1 MPNILCCLAGSAARA
16 PPSTWPGLFTRVR
29 PAAAA
34 AATSSVARRISSLGP
49 SSNANLHAITWAC
62 AKPYHLTPDTI
73 ASSFPNIRPAS
84 TQNPITPVLFASPE
98 FASWTDTSNSLL
110 ADWVNPLFKQIYPTG
125 SPAVVY
131 TVAAVVDKIATQRND
146 NAVQNASLGVEGL
159 SLLLVNASDITVS
172 AAQPAQIRGGSPT
185 EPAFFFSTQTTTS
198 DHRAIS
204 EQDVHTSRQ
213 VGLRLANTVFVNG
226 KDRTLLGMRWT
237 YDTTSNQYVLDNWKD
252 LAVCDVDFVSENVR
266 SSVNTP
272 LHPVTSRRSVVSSM
286 GNILRQLSNTPSTG
300 PSGAIPASS
309 ELEKELPK
317 YVNELGIPHQ
327 RVAVW
332 ALVEPLNSLLSET
345 NHDRNNVER
354 SIVNGSRIHRVVSGG
369 GGWGK
374 KQGLLSLDP
383 EISFR
388 DESMHPLSLDQVLS
402 TQPSAVKSDEV
413 PDISELS
420 DLLGKGLEEKI
431 ASLSQITP
439 VGDSIQFLVAT
450 ESEAVEKIA
459 GQQED
464 QNSHAISCSFGVGAS
479 VGAELVI
486 PQSAPAQD
494 TQTSADSSE
503 NVLVIPNHFGGVS
516 ETAISYS
523 QGTTSGVSSE
533 AGKCQTKLSV
543 PGSRVDLWL
552 S

>member
-1 MPNILCCLAGSAARA
+1 M
-16 PPSTWPGLFTRVR
+16 
-29 PAAAA
+29 
-34 AATSSVARRISSLGP
+34 
-49 SSNANLHAITWAC
+49 
-62 AKPYHLTPDTI
+62 
-73 ASSFPNIRPAS
+73 
-84 TQNPITPVLFASPE
+84 
-98 FASWTDTSNSLL
+98 
-110 ADWVNPLFKQIYPTG
+110 
-125 SPAVVY
+125 
-131 TVAAVVDKIATQRND
+131 VDKIATQQ
-146 NAVQNASLGVEGL
+146 NATIVQNASAGVEGL
-159 SLLLVNASDITVS
+159 SLLLVDGSDITASV
-172 AAQPAQIRGGSPT
+172 AQPAQIRGDTSA
-185 EPAFFFSTQTTTS
+185 EPAFFFSTQTTSS
-198 DHRAIS
+198 DHLAIS
-204 EQDVHTSRQ
+204 EQDMHTSHQ

-237 YDTTSNQYVLDNWKD
+237 YDVTSNKYFLDNWKD
-252 LAVCDVDFVSENVR
+252 LSACDVNFVSGKVR
-266 SSVNTP
+266 SSVNAP
-272 LHPVTSRRSVVSSM
+272 LHPVTGRRSVVSSM
-286 GNILRQLSNTPSTG
+286 GNILRQLSNTPSAD

-345 NHDRNNVER
+345 QHGRSNVEQ
-354 SIVNGSRIHRVVSGG
+354 SIMNGSRIHRVVSGG

-383 EISFR
+383 ETSFR
-388 DESMHPLSLDQVLS
+388 DESMHPLALDQVLS
-402 TQPSAVKSDEV
+402 TQSSTTKSDEV

-420 DLLGKGLEEKI
+420 YLLGKGLEEKI
-431 ASLSQITP
+431 ASLSQVTP

-450 ESEAVEKIA
+450 EPDTVEKTA
-459 GQQED
+459 DQQED
-464 QNSHAISCSFGVGAS
+464 LNSHAISCSFGVGAS

-503 NVLVIPNHFGGVS
+503 NVLIIPNHFGGVS
-516 ETAISYS
+516 ETAVSYS
-523 QGTTSGVSSE
+523 QRSGASSE
-533 AGKCQTKLSV
+533 DGQCQTKLSV

>member
-1 MPNILCCLAGSAARA
+1 
-16 PPSTWPGLFTRVR
+16 
-29 PAAAA
+29 
-34 AATSSVARRISSLGP
+34 
-49 SSNANLHAITWAC
+49 
-62 AKPYHLTPDTI
+62 
-73 ASSFPNIRPAS
+73 
-84 TQNPITPVLFASPE
+84 
-98 FASWTDTSNSLL
+98 
-110 ADWVNPLFKQIYPTG
+110 
-125 SPAVVY
+125 
-131 TVAAVVDKIATQRND
+131 
-146 NAVQNASLGVEGL
+146 
-159 SLLLVNASDITVS
+159 
-172 AAQPAQIRGGSPT
+172 
-185 EPAFFFSTQTTTS
+185 
-198 DHRAIS
+198 
-204 EQDVHTSRQ
+204 
-213 VGLRLANTVFVNG
+213 
-226 KDRTLLGMRWT
+226 
-237 YDTTSNQYVLDNWKD
+237 
-252 LAVCDVDFVSENVR
+252 
-266 SSVNTP
+266 
-272 LHPVTSRRSVVSSM
+272 M
-286 GNILRQLSNTPSTG
+286 GNILRQLSNIPSTG

-345 NHDRNNVER
+345 QHGRTNVEQ

-402 TQPSAVKSDEV
+402 TQSSVIKSDEV

-420 DLLGKGLEEKI
+420 DLMGKGLEEKI
-431 ASLSQITP
+431 ASLSQVTP
-439 VGDSIQFLVAT
+439 VGDSIQFLVAV

-459 GQQED
+459 DQQDD

-494 TQTSADSSE
+494 TLTSADSSE
-503 NVLVIPNHFGGVS
+503 NVLVIPNHFSGVS

-523 QGTTSGVSSE
+523 QRTTSGASSKV
-533 AGKCQTKLSV
+533 GKCQTKLSV

-552 S
+552 P

>member
-1 MPNILCCLAGSAARA
+1 M
-16 PPSTWPGLFTRVR
+16 
-29 PAAAA
+29 
-34 AATSSVARRISSLGP
+34 
-49 SSNANLHAITWAC
+49 
-62 AKPYHLTPDTI
+62 
-73 ASSFPNIRPAS
+73 
-84 TQNPITPVLFASPE
+84 
-98 FASWTDTSNSLL
+98 
-110 ADWVNPLFKQIYPTG
+110 
-125 SPAVVY
+125 Y
-131 TVAAVVDKIATQRND
+131 TVAAVVDNIATQRNA
-146 NAVQNASLGVEGL
+146 NIAQNASSGVEGL
-159 SLLLVNASDITVS
+159 SLLLVDAADITAS
-172 AAQPAQIRGGSPT
+172 AAKPSQIRGSSAA
-185 EPAFFFSTQTTTS
+185 EPAFFFSTQTAS
-198 DHRAIS
+198 SNQLAIG
-204 EQDVHTSRQ
+204 EHTSRQ

-226 KDRTLLGMRWT
+226 KDRTLLGMRWA
-237 YDTTSNQYVLDNWKD
+237 YDTTSKKYVLDNWKD
-252 LAVCDVDFVSENVR
+252 LSVCDVNYVSGKAR
-266 SSVNTP
+266 SSVNVP
-272 LHPVTSRRSVVSSM
+272 LHPVTRRRSVVSSM
-286 GNILRQLSNTPSTG
+286 GNILRQLSNTTPSSTAS

-345 NHDRNNVER
+345 QHGRNNMEQ

-388 DESMHPLSLDQVLS
+388 DESIHPLALDQILS
-402 TQPSAVKSDEV
+402 TQSSTAKSDEV

-431 ASLSQITP
+431 ASLSQVTP
-439 VGDSIQFLVAT
+439 VGDSVQFLVAT
-450 ESEAVEKIA
+450 EPEAGETTA
-459 GQQED
+459 DQQED
-464 QNSHAISCSFGVGAS
+464 HNGHKVSCSFGVGPS
-479 VGAELVI
+479 VGAELTI
-486 PQSAPAQD
+486 PQSAPSQD

-503 NVLVIPNHFGGVS
+503 NVLVIPNHFGGMS

-523 QGTTSGVSSE
+523 QRTTSDASSE
-533 AGKCQTKLSV
+533 DGQCQTKLSV